1 MGSPLG
7 CLLGFILA
15 LFVFVG
21 VFLLSIIGKIRAMWT
36 MLNSNSRKK
45 QNNNRS
51 YQNQSRQNTNVGGT
65 STKSSSHQKVFA
77 DDEGEYVDY
86 EEIK

>member
-1 MGSPLG
+1 MGSPIG
-7 CLLGFILA
+7 CLLGFVLA

-21 VFLLSIIGKIRAMWT
+21 VFLLSIIGKIRALWSMI
-36 MLNSNSRKK
+36 NPDSRKK
-45 QNNNRS
+45 QHNNQS
-51 YQNQSRQNTNVGGT
+51 YQNQSRQNT
-65 STKSSSHQKVFA
+65 KSGRSSANPSSHHKVFA

>member
-1 MGSPLG
+1 
-7 CLLGFILA
+7 
-15 LFVFVG
+15 
-21 VFLLSIIGKIRAMWT
+21 
-36 MLNSNSRKK
+36 MLNPNSRKK

-51 YQNQSRQNTNVGGT
+51 YQNQSRQNTNAGGT

-86 EEIK
+86 EEVNYLLFLKNVFSKSAASSAIMPETTSVRG